1 MRILEKL
8 AKKIP
13 NRVIRLL
20 KKPLMIGTH
29 HLMFSISPVRTRLQP
44 RKFQLF
50 CLGLPRTGTASIA
63 GLFQARYRARHEPED
78 IYTTEKIIDYI
89 KGHINERQMISFIKK
104 RDKCLWLEVE
114 SSHFL
119 YFFIDILLNEFEDA
133 KFILLIRD
141 CYSWLN
147 SYINHQLGR
156 PLSIKSTFWKKLRDI
171 YFDNKFEYSEKEQIL
186 SEHGLYTIDGY
197 LSRWKTYNEE
207 ILSLV
212 PKGRLMIIR
221 TFEIDRSI
229 ENIEKFLD
237 IPINSLD
244 RSKSHFNECLKK
256 FDFLSKID
264 KKFLKKKFDFY
275 CKDLMKTYYPELFK
289 IDYGIRKD

>member
-8 AKKIP
+8 VKKIP

-44 RKFQLF
+44 RKFQLSIST
-50 CLGLPRTGTASIA
+50 RTGTASIA

-78 IYTTEKIIDYI
+78 IYTSEKIIDYI
-89 KGHINERQMISFIKK
+89 KGYINERQMISFIKK

-119 YFFIDILLNEFEDA
+119 YFFIDILL
-133 KFILLIRD
+133 
-141 CYSWLN
+141 
-147 SYINHQLGR
+147 
-156 PLSIKSTFWKKLRDI
+156 
-171 YFDNKFEYSEKEQIL
+171 
-186 SEHGLYTIDGY
+186 
-197 LSRWKTYNEE
+197 
-207 ILSLV
+207 
-212 PKGRLMIIR
+212 
-221 TFEIDRSI
+221 
-229 ENIEKFLD
+229 
-237 IPINSLD
+237 
-244 RSKSHFNECLKK
+244 KK

-264 KKFLKKKFDFY
+264 KKFLKKKFDLY
-275 CKDLMKTYYPELFK
+275 CKDLMKIYYPELIK